1 MPARDKGLS
10 PRERL
15 LAAADELFYN
25 EGIHTVGIDR
35 IIEKAGVA
43 KGSLYYNFDG
53 KDDLVR
59 QYLLGRFTKTA
70 SRLEHAVAG
79 TDDPRERVLRVF
91 DSLGERLRDPDFRG
105 CAFARATAEAP
116 TDGPEA
122 EETAAF
128 RDWLHGFF
136 NRLTADLAV
145 ENAPVLAEQ
154 LILLYD
160 GTRSAFQMDRDPKAS
175 DAARAVAE
183 VLLDAALQHPE
194 APH

>member
-1 MPARDKGLS
+1 MVTAQKERREKGGS

-59 QYLLGRFTKTA
+59 QYLLGRFAKTA
-70 SRLEHAVAG
+70 ERLEHAVAG

-91 DSLGERLRDPDFRG
+91 DSLGERMREPDFRG
-105 CAFARATAEAP
+105 CAFARATAEASA
-116 TDGPEA
+116 DGPEA
-122 EETAAF
+122 EETAAA

-136 NRLTADLAV
+136 TRLTVDLGAP
-145 ENAPVLAEQ
+145 NAPVLAEQ
-154 LILLYD
+154 FILLYD
-160 GTRSAFQMDRDPKAS
+160 GARSAFQMDHDPRAA
-175 DAARAVAE
+175 DAARGVAE
-183 VLLDAALQHPE
+183 VLLDAATR
-194 APH
+194 